1 LRFWSDAVNTMNKL
15 QFVIFISVIN
25 WRLSSVELNWQQ
37 LRRSTRFGGIF
48 RSPEFATKLRQMK
61 ADYRRYRGNLGH
73 LPRPLGHMPPYLITD
88 FNPNINFVLNKY
100 VGPPYSRT
108 EMLHA
113 ACMLPGSNSC
123 RSVSVAARARL
134 QQQTRRTQLLLS
146 TDGTD
151 RRTDVHSAVLWRLPQ
166 TTRTA

>member
-1 LRFWSDAVNTMNKL
+1 MRFWPDAVNTMNKL

-37 LRRSTRFGGIF
+37 LRRSTCFGGIF

-73 LPRPLGHMPPYLITD
+73 LPRPLGYMPPYLITD

-113 ACMLPGSNSC
+113 ACMLPGINSC
-123 RSVSVAARARL
+123 RSVSVVVWPTTSCFADWLKRRHVTLRIIIRQEGVEYL
-134 QQQTRRTQLLLS
+134 QHVTS
-146 TDGTD
+146 
-151 RRTDVHSAVLWRLPQ
+151 
-166 TTRTA
+166 